1 MKIEI
6 KMTETVEE
14 IIDRIIEEEGIV
26 SYEYAVVSHNGNEAR
41 VIIGGDMLHMDLH
54 GKWNHSGVQKLHLYF
69 DVYFNDEDE
78 AVTYWM
84 SDYAQEMYAFV
95 SAMKCAVDMVFGGH
109 LWAAYN
115 RDNGDYS
122 EISVEEKEVL

>member
-26 SYEYAVVSHNGNEAR
+26 SYEYAKITHNGNEAR
-41 VIIGGDMLHMDLH
+41 LIIGGDMLQMDLH
-54 GKWNHSGVQKLHLYF
+54 GEWNHNGVQRLHLYV

-78 AVTYWM
+78 AVTYWL
-84 SDYAQEMYAFV
+84 SDYAVEMYAFV
-95 SAMKCAVDMVFGGH
+95 SAVKCAMDMVLRGQK
-109 LWAAYN
+109 
-115 RDNGDYS
+115 S
-122 EISVEEKEVL
+122 

>member
-26 SYEYAVVSHNGNEAR
+26 AYEYAKVTHNGNEAR
-41 VIIGGDMLHMDLH
+41 IIIGGDMLNMDLH
-54 GKWNHSGVQKLHLYF
+54 GAWNHKCVMSLHVYF

-78 AVTYWM
+78 AATYWM
-84 SDYAQEMYAFV
+84 SDYASQMYAFV
-95 SAMKCAVDMVFGGH
+95 YAVKCAMDMVLRGQKSGT
-109 LWAAYN
+109 
-115 RDNGDYS
+115 D
-122 EISVEEKEVL
+122 VEAR

>member
-6 KMTETVEE
+6 TMTETVEG

-26 SYEYAVVSHNGNEAR
+26 SYEYAKVTHNGNEAR
-41 VIIGGDMLHMDLH
+41 IIIGGDVLHMDLH
-54 GKWNHSGVQKLHLYF
+54 GKWNHSGVQKLHLYA

-84 SDYAQEMYAFV
+84 SDYAVEMNAFAKAM
-95 SAMKCAVDMVFGGH
+95 SAAMQMALGGAKC
-109 LWAAYN
+109 
-115 RDNGDYS
+115 
-122 EISVEEKEVL
+122 I